1 MACAVPFLMKER
13 YNMSCGNSVKNK
25 NYKSCARYYNNNA
38 QTVAVGGT
46 TQLALGTRVVD
57 TGVSIENDLQSL
69 TTLTKGL
76 YHIAADIAIDTVTAG
91 DVVFAV
97 YMDGVQLPCT
107 YKPLTL
113 VADSRIGVHT
123 ETDLYL
129 DACCC
134 SVNHTFTFVVTSTT
148 GAATINNFCAGITK
162 MA

>member
-1 MACAVPFLMKER
+1 
-13 YNMSCGNSVKNK
+13 MSCGTSIKNK
-25 NYKSCARYYNNNA
+25 NMKSCARFFNNNA
-38 QTVAVGGT
+38 QNLAVAGT

-57 TGVSIENDLQSL
+57 TGVSIETDIQSM

-91 DVVFAV
+91 NAVFSV

-113 VADSRIGVHT
+113 VADSQIGVHT

-134 SVNHTFTFVVTSTT
+134 NVSHTFTFVLTSTT
-148 GAATINNFCAGITK
+148 AAATVNNFCAGITK
-162 MA
+162 LA